1 MEKMMMPA
9 YYNVLSTEEMTY
21 TEGGAT
27 ATMSEALL
35 CWLIPPYGWFK
46 GVTAVRD
53 YRRKNPLGWRRVW
66 MLWLLIW
73 RRALPTPSATSPAL
87 HGSSL
92 QPLLVS
98 VWSSTQRSSCS
109 DPSYLIRP
117 ARSTPKNKAGGGAA
131 RKGSASAVFVLI
143 LPAKDLLPKVLHLF
157 CQTAHSDSPCG
168 HRVLGRP

>member
-53 YRRKNPLGWRRVW
+53 YRRKNPNTW
-66 MLWLLIW
+66 MVRHFNRFWC
-73 RRALPTPSATSPAL
+73 RSGHQRSDHPAL
-87 HGSSL
+87 IH
-92 QPLLVS
+92 
-98 VWSSTQRSSCS
+98 
-109 DPSYLIRP
+109 LII
-117 ARSTPKNKAGGGAA
+117 S
-131 RKGSASAVFVLI
+131 
-143 LPAKDLLPKVLHLF
+143 
-157 CQTAHSDSPCG
+157 
-168 HRVLGRP
+168 